1 MSKAQIHRIENYD
14 SSKPI
19 RIWLGNLAKYNEG
32 RLVGAWLSLPM
43 DEEAL
48 KAAIAVILGKDEEWL
63 LNDFECDIPGL
74 RSEIHEHSN
83 PFDLNKIAESVAEVD
98 EFALLQ
104 MGHLLELGYKFN
116 EAIEKYEDVTVYQG
130 MRIIDVAEELVEDG
144 CFGEIPESIA
154 PYIDYEAIAR
164 DLEIDGY
171 TYDPETRSTYHYI
184 G

>member
-1 MSKAQIHRIENYD
+1 MSKAQISRIENYD

-32 RLVGAWLSLPM
+32 RLIGAWLSLPM

-48 KAAIAVILGKDEEWL
+48 RAAIAVILGADEEWL

-74 RSEIHEHSN
+74 RNEIHEHSD
-83 PFDLNKIAESVAEVD
+83 PIELNKIAESVAELD

-104 MGHLLELGYKFN
+104 MGHLLELGYKFD

-130 MRIIDVAEELVEDG
+130 MRIIDVAEELVQDG

-154 PYIDYEAIAR
+154 PYIDYEKIAR

-171 TYDPETRSTYHYI
+171 TYDSESRSTYHNI